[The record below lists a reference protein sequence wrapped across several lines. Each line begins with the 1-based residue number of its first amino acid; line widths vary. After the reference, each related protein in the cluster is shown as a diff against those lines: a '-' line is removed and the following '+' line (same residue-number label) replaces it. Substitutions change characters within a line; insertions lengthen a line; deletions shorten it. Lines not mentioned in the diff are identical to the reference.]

1 MTRKQAAASLAEQ
14 KFNELD
20 NWLGIMD
27 LDPPHSSEE
36 KRLMYKRLMEILE
49 VMFDAEDPHSATLA
63 QSSLDSLDK
72 KSYYRDLRKLIP
84 R

>member
-1 MTRKQAAASLAEQ
+1 MSTRKQTVSLARA

-27 LDPPHSSEE
+27 LDPPRSPEE
-36 KRLMYKRLMEILE
+36 KQAMYQRLMEILE
-49 VMFDAEDPHSATLA
+49 EMFKPKRVAVAKPAH
-63 QSSLDSLDK
+63 
-72 KSYYRDLRKLIP
+72 YRDYLQREMRKLIE

>member
-1 MTRKQAAASLAEQ
+1 MSLARE

-27 LDPPHSSEE
+27 LDPPRSPEE
-36 KRLMYKRLMEILE
+36 KQAMYRRLMEILE
-49 VMFDAEDPHSATLA
+49 EMFKPKVARASSAPVHKEYLH
-63 QSSLDSLDK
+63 
-72 KSYYRDLRKLIP
+72 REMRKLIG

>member
-1 MTRKQAAASLAEQ
+1 MSSRKQTVSLARA

-27 LDPPHSSEE
+27 LDPPRSPQE
-36 KRLMYKRLMEILE
+36 KQAMYQRLMEILE
-49 VMFDAEDPHSATLA
+49 EMFKPKRAVAKLVPTSSAH
-63 QSSLDSLDK
+63 
-72 KSYYRDLRKLIP
+72 RDYLQREMRKLIE